1 MSMEFQTSKAQI
13 LRQHFIN
20 SDLPSI
26 ELFVA
31 GMGWLVL
38 LRENIEIV
46 SDNWFAS
53 SKYIASEILVPD
65 DAPTVLKCK
74 NVYQVNLS
82 YTDNPNNVKYNLL
95 FEELSIFVDQIIAFH

>member
-1 MSMEFQTSKAQI
+1 MEFQTNKVEI
-13 LRQHFIN
+13 LRQHFMQ
-20 SDLPSI
+20 SDQPAI
-26 ELFVA
+26 ELFVV

-53 SKYIASEILVPD
+53 SKYLASEILITD
-65 DAPTVLKCK
+65 DAPAVLNCK

-95 FEELSIFVDQIIAFH
+95 FEKLSIFVDQIVAFH